1 MASST
6 TMRRYHRYLNPVLLE
21 GFDSQVPEIQVPA
34 VPSAAFQYLPT
45 SQAIFGGFSGDDRQ
59 NSQSHPQPRTSPAIP
74 PQSNNP
80 FVEEIRPVLTGTPR
94 HWGVSVAPV
103 ELPADELPVQLGR
116 GARDENGFGRRYAF
130 TTRTETTQL
139 VITNQRISRAI
150 QIGEIQCTVCTDTKP
165 AISFPASAVSKTCTH
180 PPTTCLDCVAT
191 SIRSDLT
198 NRLWTQIRCPECRAT
213 LAYDDVQLYA
223 DPTTRER
230 YQTLSLRSAVS
241 ESDNFIWCAADCGSG
256 QVHDGGA
263 DYPIVVCRRCN
274 ARSCFTHRVAW
285 HESLSCEEYDALQ
298 ADPAN
303 FKSRFQ
309 LENERRRRPSA
320 GDESRK
326 MPKGQ
331 REARA
336 ERARERKELDEKMRR
351 DHAMRA
357 EIARKNREEE
367 MTRAVVARTT
377 KPCPGCG
384 WAIEKNDGCAHMTCC
399 RHEFCWD
406 CLADHRTIVE
416 SDNSAHLETCPWHT
430 ANLREDDM
438 DVVEDGEGDEVDRED
453 ESGVEAEE
461 DGNEGEEGG
470 QADGEGEEEEEQE
483 EEVEEGEERGREER
497 MDILYLDWT
506 NLEY

>member
-21 GFDSQVPEIQVPA
+21 GFDSQVPEIQVPEG
-34 VPSAAFQYLPT
+34 PPAAFQYLPT
-45 SQAIFGGFSGDDRQ
+45 NRAIIRGFGGSDHQ
-59 NSQSHPQPRTSPAIP
+59 NSQPQPRRLPAIS

-80 FVEEIRPVLTGTPR
+80 FVVVIRPALTRTLR
-94 HWGVSVAPV
+94 HRGASVAPV
-103 ELPADELPVQLGR
+103 ELPADELPVQLDR
-116 GARDENGFGRRYAF
+116 GARDGNGFGQRHEI
-130 TTRTETTQL
+130 TTQTETTRL
-139 VITNQRISRAI
+139 VITNQRIPRAI
-150 QIGEIQCTVCTDTKP
+150 QRGEIQCTICTDTKP
-165 AISFPASAVSKTCTH
+165 AIFFPASAVSKACIH

-191 SIRSDLT
+191 SIRFDLS
-198 NRLWTQIRCPECRAT
+198 NRLWNQIRCPECRET

-223 DPTTRER
+223 DPATRER
-230 YQTLSLRSAVS
+230 YENLSLRSAVS

-285 HESLSCEEYDALQ
+285 HENLWCEEYDALQ

-309 LENERRRRPSA
+309 LENEAAEEAERQRREQEDADRAFAHSLVQEEKEESAAVERR
-320 GDESRK
+320 E
-326 MPKGQ
+326 

-357 EIARKNREEE
+357 EIAKKNKEEE
-367 MTRAVVARTT
+367 MTRDVVARTT
-377 KPCPGCG
+377 KPCPGYG
-384 WAIEKNDGCAHMTCC
+384 WAIEKNDGC
-399 RHEFCWD
+399 
-406 CLADHRTIVE
+406 
-416 SDNSAHLETCPWHT
+416 
-430 ANLREDDM
+430 M
-438 DVVEDGEGDEVDRED
+438 DR
-453 ESGVEAEE
+453 VEAGQ
-461 DGNEGEEGG
+461 DGNEGEEGE
-470 QADGEGEEEEEQE
+470 AEEEGEEEPEQE
-483 EEVEEGEERGREER
+483 EEVEEVEENGREER
-497 MDILYLDWT
+497 RDILYLDWT